1 MANRKVTMTHLRAI
15 IREFKLGTPMREI
28 ERKLKISRT
37 SLRPFRYLY
46 GVCVGGGSYRCQNRY
61 GGFAEGLCG
70 DGL

>member
-1 MANRKVTMTHLRAI
+1 
-15 IREFKLGTPMREI
+15 MREI